1 MVPFRATGVVS
12 PTVQVSL
19 WHRKLRG
26 LTETAVMKCWE
37 LLFSSLIGR
46 DFRELVYLIKWFA
59 DELWVFAKVFD
70 TTLGMFHVSYPLV
83 DGAAVRGPRP
93 CPDQSPAVFVRLTW
107 YGLESCGD

>member
-1 MVPFRATGVVS
+1 MTDRMVPFSAIGVVS
-12 PTVQVSL
+12 PTVQVPL

-46 DFRELVYLIKWFA
+46 GFRELVYLIKWFA

-83 DGAAVRGPRP
+83 YRVAARDPRP
-93 CPDQSPAVFVRLTW
+93 CPVRVPPSLS
-107 YGLESCGD
+107 G